1 MKKYRVFATNKLLI
15 YLNDKTY
22 IVKVLKDCE
31 KLDDSEAYL
40 YNGYVYPYLGVTD
53 NRDDEVG
60 IYKRNP
66 EAKYKIREPKTEEEK
81 ETYSIE
87 KIVELDPIAILKD
100 IEINADNYVSKEYI
114 EAVNNATDIYDPP
127 IEPGDDILKK
137 IIKHLLH
144 EKQININ
151 NYKNRL
157 DNKWTL
163 TNLKAALTKKQ
174 NLSMKYFV
182 KLLDLLGADVIFTVI
197 DNGTDKIKPLK
208 KDITLQLSEERFND
222 IIEDEEDGF

>member
-1 MKKYRVFATNKLLI
+1 MNRKGVVYIMKKYRVFATNKLLI

-137 IIKHLLH
+137 IISWC
-144 EKQININ
+144 E
-151 NYKNRL
+151 
-157 DNKWTL
+157 
-163 TNLKAALTKKQ
+163 
-174 NLSMKYFV
+174 
-182 KLLDLLGADVIFTVI
+182 
-197 DNGTDKIKPLK
+197 
-208 KDITLQLSEERFND
+208 
-222 IIEDEEDGF
+222 